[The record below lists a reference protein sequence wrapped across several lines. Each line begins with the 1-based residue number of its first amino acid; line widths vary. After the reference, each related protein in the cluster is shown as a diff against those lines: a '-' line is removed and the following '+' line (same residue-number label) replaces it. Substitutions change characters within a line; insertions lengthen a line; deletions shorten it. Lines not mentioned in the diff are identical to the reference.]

1 MLIKF
6 REIILF
12 TMNEKKS
19 QKAFEEAKKVIP
31 GGVNSPVRSFYS
43 VGGTP
48 KFILHGKGS
57 KITDIDGNDYI
68 DYVGSWGPLIL
79 GHADETVTA
88 AVAKAACRGV
98 TFGAPTEGE
107 THLARMIYRNFE
119 SIEMVRL
126 VNSGTEAVASV
137 LRLARGFTKKNKII
151 KAAGCY
157 HGHVDQLLVQAG
169 SGVATLGLPGSAG
182 VPQEVAELTVVV
194 PYNDLGA
201 VEKAFANR
209 EFGGDIAGVLIEP
222 VAGNMG
228 VIPPAKGYLKGLR
241 KICDRYDSLLIFDE
255 VITGFRVGPGGA
267 QKLYGVRPDLT
278 TLGKIIGGGLPV
290 GAYGGRGEIMEL
302 LAPVGPVYQAGTL
315 SGNPL
320 AVAAGIATL
329 ETLENPEVYSKL
341 EELSQALATG
351 MAQAAGKAK
360 ISLTV
365 NRVGSMMTFFFGP
378 GPITNYQDVQNTD
391 RDRYNRFFHSMLERG
406 VYLPPSAFEACF
418 VSLAHSDLDIEYTV
432 KQAGNSF
439 EELTRVG

>member
-1 MLIKF
+1 
-6 REIILF
+6 
-12 TMNEKKS
+12 
-19 QKAFEEAKKVIP
+19 
-31 GGVNSPVRSFYS
+31 
-43 VGGTP
+43 
-48 KFILHGKGS
+48 
-57 KITDIDGNDYI
+57 
-68 DYVGSWGPLIL
+68 
-79 GHADETVTA
+79 
-88 AVAKAACRGV
+88 
-98 TFGAPTEGE
+98 
-107 THLARMIYRNFE
+107 MICRNFE

-137 LRLARGFTKKNKII
+137 LRLARGYTKKNKII

-182 VPQEVAELTVVV
+182 VPPEVAALTVVV
-194 PYNDLGA
+194 PFNDLGA
-201 VEKAFANR
+201 VEKAFASR

-228 VIPPAKGYLKGLR
+228 VIPPAEGYLEGLR
-241 KICDRYDSLLIFDE
+241 KVCDRYNSLLIFDE

-267 QKLYGVRPDLT
+267 QKLYRVRPDLT

-290 GAYGGRGEIMEL
+290 GAYGGRREIMEL

-329 ETLENPEVYSKL
+329 ETLEAPEAYAKL
-341 EELSQALATG
+341 EKHSEALATG

-360 ISLTV
+360 IPLTV
-365 NRVGSMMTFFFGP
+365 NRVGSMMTFFFGL
-378 GPITNYQDVQNTD
+378 GPIVNYQDVQNTNKE
-391 RDRYNRFFHSMLERG
+391 RYNRFFHSMLERG

-439 EELTRVG
+439 EELARGG